1 MANEITSNPKAVQQ
15 FGTIF
20 SEGIQ
25 NKYFKGKSKT
35 GKLKISKTNMI
46 QALSE
51 MLTEP
56 ILKEGFENREKGG
69 QIYAVLEFLFDNLL
83 VPY

>member
-1 MANEITSNPKAVQQ
+1 MAEEIVKNPKAVQQ

-25 NKYFKGKSKT
+25 NKYFKGKSRAKS
-35 GKLKISKTNMI
+35 GKGRKGETDKFNLKISKTNMI

-56 ILKEGFENREKGG
+56 ILKEGFENRKKGG
-69 QIYAVLEFLFDNLL
+69 QI
-83 VPY
+83 